1 MDKILVAGASGFIG
15 SNLVNYLLKNTDNQ
29 IYGID
34 NFSSSDISNIYMALK
49 NEKFSFYEQDI
60 RSDIPF
66 YCDIVYYLAQSNNLE
81 AYKNNKYSYIK
92 ENLEAIDNILKYC
105 SANNSKLIY
114 ISEISSP
121 EKLNNPKYKEYISF
135 IRLSLDLISTFS
147 KENKVETIIIKIP
160 SIFGENFS
168 KHTSDTIFS
177 SINSIFEG
185 KNITIEND
193 YYDYFTYINDI
204 LEPLKLT
211 PYMEDKPDIIEVS
224 SNDAYLLSDIIKL
237 IINSQN
243 SKTKLNIFNNEV
255 FKPNF
260 KPNTNF
266 AQEKL
271 SFTPSN
277 DLQKNI
283 LSVIEF
289 YKNKFIL

>member
-193 YYDYFTYINDI
+193 
-204 LEPLKLT
+204 
-211 PYMEDKPDIIEVS
+211 
-224 SNDAYLLSDIIKL
+224 
-237 IINSQN
+237 
-243 SKTKLNIFNNEV
+243 
-255 FKPNF
+255 
-260 KPNTNF
+260 
-266 AQEKL
+266 
-271 SFTPSN
+271 
-277 DLQKNI
+277 
-283 LSVIEF
+283 
-289 YKNKFIL
+289 